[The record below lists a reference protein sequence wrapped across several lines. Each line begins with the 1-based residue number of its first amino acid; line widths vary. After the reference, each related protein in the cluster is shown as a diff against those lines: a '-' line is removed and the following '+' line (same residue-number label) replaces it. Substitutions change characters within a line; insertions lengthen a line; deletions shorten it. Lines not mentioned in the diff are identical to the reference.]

1 MADKPTAPVG
11 ALRWRI
17 NAWVRYRDIVW
28 YRTIA
33 ALKAEA
39 RQNFLGYVWFLLE
52 PALTTA
58 ILYVAYVL
66 ILHSG
71 GPARVAMLLLGT
83 ICWQWFESSVMQ
95 GMLGIRTK
103 LHIMMHFSLPK
114 YIFPLVGI
122 FTNTWK
128 FLCVFLVLLAVCAF
142 CGYPPNIRFLYLPLV
157 LAAQLTLIIGVAL
170 PLAIAVAYVNDVTTI
185 TSSIFR
191 LLMFIS
197 GVFFTVVA
205 LPPNIAA
212 VPLSGTALFYFY
224 LNPMAGLIESYRV
237 IVLGN
242 QAPDGYKLIYAV
254 LCGLLLGTVGVA
266 WSIYVDGKILKRANG

>member
-1 MADKPTAPVG
+1 MANTPPPPVG

-17 NAWVRYRDIVW
+17 NDWVRYRDIVW

-58 ILYVAYVL
+58 IIYVAYVL
-66 ILHSG
+66 IFQSSG

-83 ICWQWFESSVMQ
+83 ICWQWFESSVVQ
-95 GMLGIRTK
+95 GILGIKTK

-128 FLCVFLVLLAVCAF
+128 FLCVFLVLLTVCAA
-142 CGYPPNIRFLYLPLV
+142 CGYPPNVHFLYLPLV
-157 LAAQLTLIIGVAL
+157 LAAQLTLIIGLAL
-170 PLAIAVAYVNDVTTI
+170 PLAIAVAYVNDVMTVTT
-185 TSSIFR
+185 SIFR

-197 GVFFTVVA
+197 GVFFSVIP
-205 LPPNIAA
+205 LPKVDP
-212 VPLSGTALFYFY
+212 VRLSGPALFYFH
-224 LNPMAGLIESYRV
+224 LNPMAGLLESYRV

-242 QAPDGYKLIYAV
+242 QAPDFHKLIYAA
-254 LCGLLLGTVGVA
+254 LCGLVLGGLGVT
-266 WSIYVDGKILKRANG
+266 WSTYVDGKILKRANG